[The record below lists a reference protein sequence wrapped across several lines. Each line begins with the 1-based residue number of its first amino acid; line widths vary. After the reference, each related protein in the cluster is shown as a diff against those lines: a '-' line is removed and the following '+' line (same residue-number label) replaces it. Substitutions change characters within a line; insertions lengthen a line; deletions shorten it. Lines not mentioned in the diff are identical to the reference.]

1 MSALPIFPI
10 SHTGE
15 KYTKKNMIGSPP
27 RKKNYKASP
36 RKEEIQKWKN
46 YRTSREHHK
55 IINKITTNSIQCLD

>member
-1 MSALPIFPI
+1 MSALPSFPI
-10 SHTGE
+10 AHTGE

-46 YRTSREHHK
+46 YRTSREHK
-55 IINKITTNSIQCLD
+55 INKITTNSRQCPD